1 MPRKARSFFLPSLD
15 ASSIWT
21 LITLESLT
29 VLEQMRCGGVD
40 QDVVST
46 KQGMRGHSGD
56 EQIKG
61 FVPIRT
67 QRLSDRGRGC
77 DGQVVHTEVG
87 DWIGEAEDVPL
98 DESVRGNDCIAIS
111 VSIPQ
116 PLSVVVDGSERPA
129 VSQSTYQSI

>member
-1 MPRKARSFFLPSLD
+1 MWWSGPGRGKS
-15 ASSIWT
+15 
-21 LITLESLT
+21 
-29 VLEQMRCGGVD
+29 
-40 QDVVST
+40 
-46 KQGMRGHSGD
+46 KQGMRGRNGD

-67 QRLSDRGRGC
+67 QGLSNRGRRC
-77 DGQVVHTEVG
+77 DVRVVHIEVG

-98 DESVRGNDCIAIS
+98 DESVRGNDCIVVS
-111 VSIPQ
+111 VSISQ

>member
-21 LITLESLT
+21 LIVLESLT
-29 VLEQMRCGGVD
+29 VLEQMRCGGED
-40 QDVVST
+40 QDVVSA
-46 KQGMRGHSGD
+46 KRGMRGRNGD

-67 QRLSDRGRGC
+67 QRLFDRRGHC
-77 DGQVVHTEVG
+77 GVHAVHTEVG
-87 DWIGEAEDVPL
+87 DWIGQAEDIPF
-98 DESVRGNDCIAIS
+98 DESVRGNDCKVIS
-111 VSIPQ
+111 VSILE
-116 PLSVVVDGSERPA
+116 PLSVVLDGRRRLV